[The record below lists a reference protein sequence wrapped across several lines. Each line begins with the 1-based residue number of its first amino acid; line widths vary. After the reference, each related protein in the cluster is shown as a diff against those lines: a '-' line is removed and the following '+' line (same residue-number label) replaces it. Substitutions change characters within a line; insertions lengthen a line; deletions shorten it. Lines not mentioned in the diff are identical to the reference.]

1 MQGMEDETMKRFL
14 ALCLTLALLM
24 GVMPMPQA
32 EADAVTLVVKGG
44 WLRLR
49 DEANFNGDTIDSY
62 YTGTKVT
69 VLDTVGGWYYVRTPN
84 GKVGYMYGKY
94 LTSSGTGTSGSVSS
108 NVTAYVTSK
117 NGQGVRLRHGAGTG
131 YGVIDLY
138 SVGTKATI
146 LSAGTY
152 WHYISIGGQKGYMM
166 AQYLTTKAPSA
177 STPDTDTTPDTGSDV
192 VDYTAYVTS
201 ENGKSVRLRK
211 GPGTTYSPIGS
222 YAVGTQVT
230 VSKVSGSWSKITV
243 AGVEGYMMSKFL
255 TTTKPGSGDT
265 STEETDYTAYVTSD
279 NGKPVRMRKGP
290 GTSYGTI
297 TSYNVGTQV
306 TVTAKSG
313 SWSKIKVGTQTG
325 YMMSKYLT
333 TTKPETGSGEA
344 ASTYTAYVT
353 SENGKGVY
361 LRAGAGKSYA
371 TKGLFSVGTQVT
383 VLQHNSTW
391 DRIRIGN
398 LEGYMQNQFLT
409 TTKPG
414 SKTISGVT
422 ISDAYPAVGETLW
435 ANVEPSGANVT
446 YEWMTDNG
454 LLLATSATLKL
465 KEDDVGL
472 RIRVRVTGAND
483 YTGSAVSSFA
493 TVQKAGVS
501 TDELQSLKSVTL
513 DNVNP
518 TVGQTITA
526 GLLPTGA
533 SATYKWMRGDGTQ
546 VGNAKAYTVQKEDV
560 GYALWCQVTGTGNYI
575 GTVESA
581 KTAAVKD
588 APADKPLSGTV
599 SLMFAAIMPGVTLTP
614 AVNVNCENVTYHWYA
629 GGTEVGASKTLSV
642 TADMAGKDIKLVVK
656 PAAGSGYTGQV
667 ESNVCTVLSSTATA
681 TDL

>member
-1 MQGMEDETMKRFL
+1 MKRIV
-14 ALCLTLALLM
+14 ALCLTLVLLLSAL
-24 GVMPMPQA
+24 PMPVAQA
-32 EADAVTLVVKGG
+32 DSVTLVVTGG

-84 GKVGYMYGKY
+84 GKAGYMCGKY
-94 LTSSGTGTSGSVSS
+94 LTSSGTGTSGSTSTS
-108 NVTAYVTSK
+108 VTAYVTSK
-117 NGQGVRLRHGAGTG
+117 NGQGVRLRTGPGTG

-166 AQYLTTKAPSA
+166 AQYLTTKAPS
-177 STPDTDTTPDTGSDV
+177 SSTTPDTDTDTDTDV

-201 ENGKSVRLRK
+201 DNGKSVRLRK
-211 GPGTTYSPIGS
+211 GPGTGYTAIGS

-230 VSKVSGSWSKITV
+230 VSKVTGSWSKISV
-243 AGVEGYMMSKFL
+243 AGVDGYMMSKYL
-255 TTTKPGSGDT
+255 TTTKPGSSDA

-279 NGKPVRMRKGP
+279 NGKAVRMRKGP
-290 GTSYGTI
+290 GTSYATI

-306 TVTAKSG
+306 TVTAISG

-333 TTKPETGSGEA
+333 TTKPSTGSTDTS
-344 ASTYTAYVT
+344 STYTAYVT

-361 LRAGAGKSYA
+361 MRAGAGKNYA
-371 TKGLFSVGTQVT
+371 TKGLFAVGTQVT

-391 DRIRIGN
+391 DKIRIGS
-398 LEGYMQNQFLT
+398 LEGYMQNKYLT
-409 TTKPG
+409 TVKPG
-414 SKTISGVT
+414 SKAISGVT

-454 LLLATSATLKL
+454 LLLATTASLKL

-472 RIRVRVTGAND
+472 RIRVRVTGTNG

-501 TDELQSLKSVTL
+501 TDELQSLKTIVL

-526 GLLPTGA
+526 GLTPTGA
-533 SATYKWMRGDGTQ
+533 TAAYKWMRGDGTQ

-560 GYALWCQVTGTGNYI
+560 GFALWCEATGTGNYI
-575 GTVESA
+575 GTVEIS
-581 KTAAVKD
+581 KTSAVKD
-588 APADKPLSGTV
+588 APADKPFSGTV
-599 SLMFAAIMPGVTLTP
+599 SLASAIMPGVTLTP
-614 AVNVNCENVTYHWYA
+614 AINVNCENVTYCWYA
-629 GGTEVGASKTLSV
+629 GGTQVGTAKTLQV
-642 TADMAGKDIKLVVK
+642 TQDMAGKEIKLVVK

-667 ESNVCTVLSSTATA
+667 ESNVCTVLSSTATP